1 MRELRRK
8 SRRYKKKMIK
18 GAKKTFIALVFA
30 PLWMPKMTA
39 SMVSTLMRF
48 CEAAALLF
56 TTLLVAHMAA
66 PDVVATFLVYLSGLL
81 FVGLL
86 LAIKFSD
93 YQEKI
98 EQYKYFG
105 FRI

>member
-1 MRELRRK
+1 MV
-8 SRRYKKKMIK
+8 K
-18 GAKKTFIALVFA
+18 GAKKTFITIVFA

-39 SMVSTLMRF
+39 SIVSALMRF
-48 CEAAALLF
+48 CEGAALTF
-56 TTLLVAHMAA
+56 TALLIAHMAA
-66 PDVVATFLVYLSGLL
+66 PEIVATGFVYVSGML
-81 FVGLL
+81 FAGLL

>member
-1 MRELRRK
+1 MVR
-8 SRRYKKKMIK
+8 
-18 GAKKTFIALVFA
+18 GAKKTFINLVFA
-30 PLWMPKMTA
+30 PLRMPRMTA
-39 SMVSTLMRF
+39 SVVSTLMRF
-48 CEAAALLF
+48 CEVAAIVF
-56 TTLLVAHMAA
+56 TALLVAHMAA
-66 PDVVATFLVYLSGLL
+66 PEIVATGLVYLSGLL